1 MEINNKYSSEAED
14 ILLTTEGAEELIAD
28 EKVIS
33 FKKDMRY
40 YKNYLLKEDLSPST
54 IKCYINIANKFFEEY
69 HAITKL
75 SLLKWKSKLMEN
87 YSPRGANQKIHA
99 MNKYLTYIN
108 RKGLKLKS
116 VKVQQRPFVDNV
128 VTFDDYQYFLKRL
141 KRDDDKI
148 TYFMVKFIACTG
160 ARVSELTKF
169 KVEDVKKGYMD
180 IYGKGRKFRRLY
192 IPVKL
197 QKEAL
202 TWLEDKQ
209 LEYGPIF
216 TYRDNPV
223 KSSGVNSRLKRAAA
237 KYPKLPLECIY
248 PHSFRHMY
256 AKKLIANGVDL
267 LLLSDLMGHSNLE
280 VTRIYTRLSS
290 SEQKAVVDK
299 LVTW

>member
-1 MEINNKYSSEAED
+1 MEVVNNSAAD
-14 ILLTTEGAEELIAD
+14 IESILVTTEGAEELIAD
-28 EKVIS
+28 EKVVS

-40 YKNYLLKEDLSPST
+40 YKNYLLKEDLSPAT
-54 IKCYINIANKFFEEY
+54 IKCYMGVANKFFEDY
-69 HAITKL
+69 RAITKL
-75 SLLKWKSKLMEN
+75 SLLKWRAKLMED
-87 YSPRGANQKIHA
+87 YSPRGVNQKIHA

-108 RKGLKLKS
+108 RRGLKLRS
-116 VKVQQRPFVDNV
+116 VKVQQRTFVDNV
-128 VTFDDYQYFLKRL
+128 VSFDDYQYFLKML
-141 KRDDDKI
+141 KRDNDKV

-160 ARVSELTKF
+160 ARVSELTRF
-169 KVEDVKKGYMD
+169 KVEDVRKGYMD
-180 IYGKGRKFRRLY
+180 IIGKGRKYRRLY

-202 TWLEDKQ
+202 RWLEDEQ
-209 LEYGPIF
+209 IEYGPIF
-216 TYRDNPV
+216 TYRDNPI
-223 KSSGVNSRLKRAAA
+223 KSSGVNSRLKRAAS

-256 AKKLIANGVDL
+256 AKKLISNGVDL

-290 SEQKAVVDK
+290 TEQKEVVDK